1 MSTTPTPTAL
11 PFDIETLGVTALH
24 VRFADALSM
33 PANRAALA
41 YRAAVEAA
49 GIAGVTETTTALVS
63 VSILFDPE
71 QINHATLRAEL
82 RKLLDARDW
91 FAAPLPAGRRLWHI
105 PAVFGGVA
113 GPQLEEAAGLAGR
126 DPATAVA
133 ELTAAPVQVLTLG
146 FAPGQPYLGELEPH
160 WNLPRQQGLTPK
172 VPAGALV
179 IAVRQFTLFTNAL
192 PTGWR
197 HIATTG
203 FIPYQPDRAEPFV
216 LRGGDAVQFHA
227 VDALPDAPLGGAWSE
242 DLAP

>member
-1 MSTTPTPTAL
+1 
-11 PFDIETLGVTALH
+11 LH

-41 YRAAVEAA
+41 FRGAVEAA
-49 GIAGVTETTTALVS
+49 QITGVTETTTALVS

-71 QINHATLRAEL
+71 QITHATLRAQL
-82 RKLLDARDW
+82 QKLLDARDW
-91 FAAPLPAGRRLWHI
+91 YAAPLPAGRRLWHI
-105 PAVFGGVA
+105 PAVFGGAA
-113 GPQLEEAAGLAGR
+113 GPQLAEAAELAGR

-133 ELTAAPVQVLTLG
+133 ELTAVPVQVLTLG
-146 FAPGQPYLGELEPH
+146 FAPGQPYLGELAPH
-160 WNLPRQQGLTPK
+160 WNLPRQQGLTPR

-203 FIPYQPDRAEPFV
+203 FIPYQPDRPEPFV
-216 LRGGDAVQFHA
+216 LRGGDGVQFHA
-227 VDALPDAPLGGAWSE
+227 VDALPAAPLGGAWSE
-242 DLAP
+242 DMDA